1 MFIAIKRPSS
11 LRGNTVCTHLVRAIF
26 LAAICP
32 SLVASAS
39 CVNPTGKTGCFSS
52 ISAAVAAARPGA
64 IISVAPG
71 TYKEDVVITKSLT
84 LIGSGPNNTII
95 NATSLSNAIY
105 IDGLDNPGL
114 SNVFVSGFTVENA
127 NFEGLLV
134 TNASSIIVNNN
145 YSLNNNKNLDVDA
158 GTCTD
163 LPPYDPGEEEDC
175 GEGFHIMGV
184 SWSTFSNNVSEGN
197 SGGFLISDDTGE
209 THDNLITS
217 NYIKGN
223 PFACGIVLASHQ
235 PYTNPTGAH
244 YGIVHNTISN
254 NTSTQNGYQVP
265 GAGAGIG
272 LFANGTGIG
281 LVSEN
286 TIIGNTLTNNGL
298 PGVAMHSHVGPN
310 FGLPADDLS
319 NNSIIYNQISGNG
332 PDIGDTPTP
341 GPAGININSG
351 MGGSPITGTTI
362 WGNTITNESDDV
374 VFNTP
379 ADTALHYNSLLGGQV
394 GVNNL
399 GTGPVDATN
408 NYWGCIGGPGA
419 KGCSTV
425 GGDVTFV
432 PFLRFPFL

>member
-1 MFIAIKRPSS
+1 
-11 LRGNTVCTHLVRAIF
+11 
-26 LAAICP
+26 
-32 SLVASAS
+32 
-39 CVNPTGKTGCFSS
+39 
-52 ISAAVAAARPGA
+52 
-64 IISVAPG
+64 
-71 TYKEDVVITKSLT
+71 
-84 LIGSGPNNTII
+84 
-95 NATSLSNAIY
+95 
-105 IDGLDNPGL
+105 
-114 SNVFVSGFTVENA
+114 
-127 NFEGLLV
+127 
-134 TNASSIIVNNN
+134 
-145 YSLNNNKNLDVDA
+145 
-158 GTCTD
+158 
-163 LPPYDPGEEEDC
+163 
-175 GEGFHIMGV
+175 MGV

-351 MGGSPITGTTI
+351 MGGSPIIGTTI

-379 ADTALHYNSLLGGQV
+379 ADTALHYNSLFGGQI